1 MKGELPFMEKTMA
14 LFQELM
20 SGQLKAVEEENQ
32 PLVLIENFIEI
43 AKKATLLTTG
53 IAVQKFQQE
62 IKSEQEVLMHLAD
75 MMIPL
80 FILESALLRAQK
92 QQASVYTNLTLILM
106 YETSELLSKHAKEVI
121 FASSS
126 NEEAM
131 QNYKG
136 INRLFQ
142 LPHRNLKELRREVAN
157 HFIVRN
163 EYKLN

>member
-1 MKGELPFMEKTMA
+1 MEKTMG
-14 LFQELM
+14 LFQELL
-20 SGQLKAVEEENQ
+20 SGELKAVVEDNQ
-32 PLVLIENFIEI
+32 PLDLVENYIEVV
-43 AKKATLLTTG
+43 KKATLLTTG

-75 MMIPL
+75 MMMPI

-92 QQASVYTNLTLILM
+92 QQSTPIYQINFGFI

-126 NEEAM
+126 DEEAM

-142 LPHRNLKELRREVAN
+142 LPYQNLKALEE
-157 HFIVRN
+157 
-163 EYKLN
+163 KLLIILLQETNTN

>member
-1 MKGELPFMEKTMA
+1 M
-14 LFQELM
+14 
-20 SGQLKAVEEENQ
+20 
-32 PLVLIENFIEI
+32 
-43 AKKATLLTTG
+43 
-53 IAVQKFQQE
+53 
-62 IKSEQEVLMHLAD
+62 LMHLAD

-80 FILESALLRAQK
+80 FILESALLRSQK

-126 NEEAM
+126 NKEAM

-157 HFIVRN
+157 HFIARN

>member
-1 MKGELPFMEKTMA
+1 MKGELPFMERTMT
-14 LFQELM
+14 LFQELT
-20 SGQLKAVEEENQ
+20 SGELKAVVEDNQ
-32 PLVLIENFIEI
+32 PLDLVENYIEI
-43 AKKATLLTTG
+43 VKKATLLTTG

-92 QQASVYTNLTLILM
+92 QQSPLYTNLTLMLM

-126 NEEAM
+126 DEEAM
-131 QNYKG
+131 RNYKG

-142 LPHRNLKELRREVAN
+142 LPYRNLKAW
-157 HFIVRN
+157 
-163 EYKLN
+163 